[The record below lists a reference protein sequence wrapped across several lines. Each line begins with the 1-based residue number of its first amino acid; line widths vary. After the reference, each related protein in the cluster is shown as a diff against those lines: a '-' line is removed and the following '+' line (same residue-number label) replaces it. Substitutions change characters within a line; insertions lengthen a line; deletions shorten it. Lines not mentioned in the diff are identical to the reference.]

1 MTPLVTLS
9 FTLRLPDGR
18 PLELA
23 VDADTAL
30 IGSGAHCEIRLSPDD
45 CPIEQM
51 FVEARAG
58 GVFGQARSM
67 NPPALLNGVPFTQG
81 RLLPESILQIGRV
94 QVSVSLSQLSTEPA
108 ARKTKQRR
116 TSPITYL
123 AALVGFPLGFYA
135 LFTLQKKPAGLPKAV
150 DPPVLFADA
159 EGRRPCPQQAPGA
172 AAALA
177 DSQTL
182 LADAKSERAPFDP
195 KDGVAAS
202 DLYELAASCFKVA
215 GAKTEAEQAKASAA
229 AMRET
234 MSEDF
239 HTHRIRLERALAT
252 KDYDSARTEVNILLD
267 FMDRDP
273 EREQPKGATEY
284 TTWLSTMDRQIELK
298 FASKKKR
305 K

>member
-1 MTPLVTLS
+1 MTPLVTLG

-18 PLELA
+18 FQQLA

-30 IGSGAHCEIRLSPDD
+30 IGSGAHCEIRLLPED
-45 CPIEQM
+45 CPLEQLL
-51 FVEARAG
+51 VEARAG

-81 RLLPESILQIGRV
+81 KLLPESILQIGRV
-94 QVSVSLSQLSTEPA
+94 QVSVALSQLSHEPA
-108 ARKTKQRR
+108 AKKTKQKR

-159 EGRRPCPQQAPGA
+159 EGRRPCPQQDPGA

-177 DSQTL
+177 DSQIL
-182 LADAKSERAPFDP
+182 LADAKRERAPFDP
-195 KDGVAAS
+195 KDGVAAA
-202 DLYELAASCFKVA
+202 DLFELAASCFRVA
-215 GAKTEAEQAKASAA
+215 GANGDSEQAKTSAA
-229 AMRET
+229 AMRKT
-234 MSEDF
+234 MSDDF

-252 KDYDSARTEVNILLD
+252 KDYEGARTEVNILLD

-273 EREQPKGATEY
+273 EREQPKGAAEY

-298 FASKKKR
+298 FSGKKQR

>member
-9 FTLRLPDGR
+9 FKLRQPDGR
-18 PLELA
+18 FQELA
-23 VDADTAL
+23 VDADNAL
-30 IGSGAHCEIRLSPDD
+30 IGSGAHCEIRLLPEDSPL
-45 CPIEQM
+45 EQL

-81 RLLPESILQIGRV
+81 RLLPESLLQIGRI
-94 QVSVSLSQLSTEPA
+94 QVSVALSQLSTEPA
-108 ARKTKQRR
+108 AKKKKQRR
-116 TSPITYL
+116 TSPITYV

-135 LFTLQKKPAGLPKAV
+135 LFTMQKKPAGLPKAV

-159 EGRRPCPQQAPGA
+159 EGLRPCPQQAPGA

-182 LADAKSERAPFDP
+182 LADAKRERAPFDP

-215 GAKTEAEQAKASAA
+215 GAKAEADHAKSSAA
-229 AMRET
+229 AMRKI
-234 MSEDF
+234 MSDDF
-239 HTHRIRLERALAT
+239 HTHRIRFERALAT
-252 KDYDSARTEVNILLD
+252 KDYEGARTEVNILLD

-273 EREQPKGATEY
+273 EREQPKGAAEY
-284 TTWLSTMDRQIELK
+284 ATWLSTMDRQIELK
-298 FASKKKR
+298 FAGKKKR